1 MATTKEGAV
10 KKEINKVLT
19 ELGVYYFMP
28 SGNGYG
34 RSAIPD
40 FVCCLPNGRFLGIE
54 AKADDL
60 QPTAIQARELD
71 KIMDAGGLGICVNG
85 ETIGLL
91 KLYIQSWGINK

>member
-1 MATTKEGAV
+1 MVMATTKEGAV

-40 FVCCLPNGRFLGIE
+40 FVCCLPNGKFLGIE
-54 AKADDL
+54 AKADDK
-60 QPTAIQARELD
+60 QPTAIQQRELD
-71 KIMDAGGLGICVNG
+71 KIAMTGGLGICVNA
-85 ETIGLL
+85 ENVVGLKTL
-91 KLYIQSWGINK
+91 ITGFSQ

>member
-1 MATTKEGAV
+1 MATTKEGTV

-40 FVCCLPNGRFLGIE
+40 FVCCLPNGKFLGIE
-54 AKADDL
+54 AKADDK
-60 QPTAIQARELD
+60 QPTAIQQRELD
-71 KIMDAGGLGICVNG
+71 KIAMTGGLGICVNA
-85 ETIGLL
+85 ENVVGLKAL
-91 KLYIQSWGINK
+91 ITGFSQ

>member
-1 MATTKEGAV
+1 MATTNEGAV

-19 ELGVYYFMP
+19 GLGVYYFMP

-60 QPTAIQARELD
+60 QPTDIQQRELD
-71 KIMDAGGLGICVNG
+71 KIAMTGGLGIYVNA
-85 ETIGLL
+85 ENVIGLRA
-91 KLYIQSWGINK
+91 YIEEMSR

>member
-40 FVCCLPNGRFLGIE
+40 FVCCLPNGKFLGIE
-54 AKADDL
+54 AKADDK
-60 QPTAIQARELD
+60 QPTAIQQRELD
-71 KIMDAGGLGICVNG
+71 KIAMTGGLGICVNA
-85 ETIGLL
+85 ENVVGLKAL
-91 KLYIQSWGINK
+91 ITGFSQ